1 MYPFPHYHEKKTLGC
16 QHIRSEYVL
25 SRPVF
30 SLQIVVHA
38 QTKKTPFYPQ
48 LRRFRQNN
56 YHQLQPSTK
65 GVYEKSSIFLHG
77 ILTTTLRILEL
88 SNIALYTIDFYEGI
102 SQLELRTDILRL
114 LEIIKKTV
122 AFLGKLDEDGK
133 PQPFATGFFVSLGG
147 ILHLVTAKH
156 VIVDPENESPRDAG
170 MLVFYNGKDG
180 RIRSRSID
188 DLKRLNFTWVF
199 HKKREVDIGILPFH
213 YDPNN
218 DDIEAVPDNF
228 FFSDKLYEVY
238 DVFFLSYQPGVKIEQ
253 KILPIIRGG
262 TISLINE
269 DNTFFIDGASFPGNM
284 WQSSVS

>member
-1 MYPFPHYHEKKTLGC
+1 M
-16 QHIRSEYVL
+16 
-25 SRPVF
+25 
-30 SLQIVVHA
+30 
-38 QTKKTPFYPQ
+38 
-48 LRRFRQNN
+48 
-56 YHQLQPSTK
+56 
-65 GVYEKSSIFLHG
+65 
-77 ILTTTLRILEL
+77 
-88 SNIALYTIDFYEGI
+88 
-102 SQLELRTDILRL
+102 
-114 LEIIKKTV
+114 
-122 AFLGKLDEDGK
+122 GKLDEDGK
-133 PQPFATGFFVSLGG
+133 PQPFATGFFVLLGG

-269 DNTFFIDGASFPGNM
+269 DNTFFIDGASFPGN
-284 WQSSVS
+284 SGSPVFLKPSALTFTDEGISVGGDQKGGKFIGGCISMLKKSWKSYKAARHEGYEDKCLALEYRINSIQRALGLEECSFG